1 MQIHIGIILGEFN
14 KGTIYKGLGSILG
27 DLKRRNSSDT
37 WTLTAPGLA
46 GRGEQVVSQESWNL
60 EAERAV

>member
-37 WTLTAPGLA
+37 WTL
-46 GRGEQVVSQESWNL
+46 
-60 EAERAV
+60 